1 MSMELKETRQ
11 RVAEE
16 AARLIY
22 DEGYRDYRLAKLKAA
37 QRLGAATQG
46 KNQPGNEEIER
57 ALLDYI
63 SLFADEEQRSI
74 LRQHR
79 EIAVEA
85 MEFLHSFEP
94 QLTGAAL
101 TGTSGPQSAVTLF
114 LYANRAEDV
123 IFFMEEAR
131 IPFQTH
137 ERKVRFGKKQD
148 YYPLL
153 RFYVDDVEVE
163 LLVFPDNGERQQAPL
178 SPITGKG
185 TKSADLAK
193 ARQLLESTDTE
204 FDQD

>member
-1 MSMELKETRQ
+1 MELKETRQ

-101 TGTSGPQSAVTLF
+101 TGTSGPHSAVTLF

-123 IFFMEEAR
+123 IFSWKRPAFRSRLMNARYVLARSRIITHCCVFMWMTLKWNCWFFR
-131 IPFQTH
+131 ITASVNKPL
-137 ERKVRFGKKQD
+137 KPD
-148 YYPLL
+148 Y
-153 RFYVDDVEVE
+153 
-163 LLVFPDNGERQQAPL
+163 RQGNK
-178 SPITGKG
+178 I
-185 TKSADLAK
+185 
-193 ARQLLESTDTE
+193 R
-204 FDQD
+204 